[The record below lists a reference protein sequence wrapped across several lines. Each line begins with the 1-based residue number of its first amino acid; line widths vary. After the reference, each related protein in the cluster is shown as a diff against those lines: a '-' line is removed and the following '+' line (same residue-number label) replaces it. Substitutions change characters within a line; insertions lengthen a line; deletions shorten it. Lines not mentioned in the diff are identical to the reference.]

1 MFLMVRRRACAV
13 SNREFPATSFESRPK
28 MPLIGMRE
36 AVGVISDPEI
46 RGIELPEIPHPAIA
60 AGVTYRQ

>member
-1 MFLMVRRRACAV
+1 
-13 SNREFPATSFESRPK
+13 

-46 RGIELPEIPHPAIA
+46 RGIQLPEIPHPAIA